1 MLEAAGDTEGAKE
14 VRRKMA
20 EQNKALKSYCDS
32 NGLKYRS
39 DRVRTYGSVK
49 PSPKHMSNVGN
60 TWTGAE
66 PAKHTSAELAE
77 LNQYAAD
84 KGIKP
89 VSYTHLTL
97 PTILLV

>member
-49 PSPKHMSNVGN
+49 PSPEAH
-60 TWTGAE
+60 E
-66 PAKHTSAELAE
+66 
-77 LNQYAAD
+77 
-84 KGIKP
+84 
-89 VSYTHLTL
+89 
-97 PTILLV
+97 